1 MQDAIGQELRVHY
14 GPIPGL
20 PHRMLVILAQ
30 MNDLE
35 PGHERSRQVHN
46 DRDRYKLK
54 GMACLAASQVLQD
67 PQDQVTASR
76 LGNGYLKLA
85 ERAQATKKPR

>member
-1 MQDAIGQELRVHY
+1 
-14 GPIPGL
+14 
-20 PHRMLVILAQ
+20 MLVILAQMNDLQ

-35 PGHERSRQVHN
+35 PGHERSRQGKN

-54 GMACLAASQVLQD
+54 GIACLAASQVLQD
-67 PQDQVTASR
+67 PRDQATASQ
-76 LGNGYLKLA
+76 LGDGYLKLA